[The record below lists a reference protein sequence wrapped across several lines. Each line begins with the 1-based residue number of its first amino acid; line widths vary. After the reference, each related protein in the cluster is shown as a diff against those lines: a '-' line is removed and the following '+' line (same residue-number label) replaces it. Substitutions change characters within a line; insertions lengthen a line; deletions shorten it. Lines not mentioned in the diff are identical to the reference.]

1 MTTEEKKEIKG
12 MIKQLEAMQ
21 THCNVLLRQVN
32 EAESRE
38 HMQRF
43 GANCEP
49 SKEEYFLGE
58 SAVSLIEADGALIK
72 ALSGLRKSLGLE
84 EEQPVVPVSIRQPS
98 KKLAGAKS

>member
-58 SAVSLIEADGALIK
+58 SAVSLIESDGALIR
-72 ALSGLRKSLGLE
+72 AISGLRKALGLE
-84 EEQPVVPVSIRQPS
+84 EEQPVASSSIRQPA
-98 KKLAGAKS
+98 KKLAGAKA